1 MEAFIEREQDRGIK
15 ITTIRTRL
23 VCVCAFL
30 RYWMEE
36 GVVSP
41 EIFSEDPAADAGAV
55 AQGYGARRCAKLLSV
70 IDHTRDRAMILVL
83 LRTGMR
89 IGELLSTKMSDIHL
103 KERRIEI
110 YEGEKNRLRQ
120 SGVSQRGCH
129 LRFGEPGFMS
139 ERSMAGVCL
148 LWSREDE

>member
-1 MEAFIEREQDRGIK
+1 MIKDVGRTRLEEVTKGDVEAFIEREQDRGIK
-15 ITTIRTRL
+15 ITTIRTKL
-23 VCVCAFL
+23 VSILSFL

-41 EIFSEDPAADAGAV
+41 EVFF
-55 AQGYGARRCAKLLSV
+55 RRIRLQMPERLPRAMEPDDVPRLLSV

-89 IGELLSTKMSDIHL
+89 IGELLSTKMNDVHL

-110 YEGEKNRLRQ
+110 YEGEKNRL
-120 SGVSQRGCH
+120 
-129 LRFGEPGFMS
+129 
-139 ERSMAGVCL
+139 AG
-148 LWSREDE
+148 R